1 MKKSFLLI
9 GLLTGAFYSSAYK
22 ISKKDYVAMWKDVAI
37 GEMLDHK
44 VPASITLAQGILE
57 SGSGNSMLAVE
68 ANNHFGIKCHGWTG
82 EKVYKDD
89 DKKNECFRKYDSAE
103 ESFMDH
109 SNFLLRHQRYANL
122 FELDV
127 TDYKGWAR
135 GLKKAGYAT
144 NPKYPD
150 LLINIIEELGL
161 DEYDSYQEIVPDAD
175 ILVDKSSSEDIQTN
189 DHQIFVHDNRV
200 RYVVAKRG
208 DTFFQIAKEFDL
220 NLNQLYR
227 YNSFAKDKD
236 CLVEGDI
243 VYVMPKRKAS
253 MFKKETVSI
262 ETPMHIKDISQK
274 YGVSE
279 KTLKRLNGFAED
291 SLVSKGEIITLR

>member
-109 SNFLLRHQRYANL
+109 SDFLLRHQRYANL

-144 NPKYPD
+144 NPKYPE
-150 LLINIIEELGL
+150 LLIDIIEELGL

-175 ILVDKSSSEDIQTN
+175 ILVEKGNSEDIQTN
-189 DHQIFVHDNRV
+189 DHQVFVHDNRV

-208 DTFFQIAKEFDL
+208 DTFYQIAKEFDL
-220 NLNQLYR
+220 NINQLYR

-236 CLVEGDI
+236 CLVEGDV

-253 MFKKETVSI
+253 IFKKETVSI
-262 ETPMHIKDISQK
+262 ETPMHVKDISQK

>member
-1 MKKSFLLI
+1 
-9 GLLTGAFYSSAYK
+9 
-22 ISKKDYVAMWKDVAI
+22 MWKDVAV

-44 VPASITLAQGILE
+44 IPASITLAQGILE

-103 ESFMDH
+103 GSFEDH
-109 SNFLLRHQRYANL
+109 SDFLLRHERYSDL
-122 FELDV
+122 FALEI
-127 TDYKGWAR
+127 TDYKGWAK

-161 DEYDSYQEIVPDAD
+161 DEFDSYQEIIPQAD
-175 ILVDKSSSEDIQTN
+175 ILVEKKSSENVQMN
-189 DHQIFVHDNRV
+189 DHQVYVHDNRV

-208 DTFFQIAKEFDL
+208 DTFYQIAKEFDL
-220 NLNQLYR
+220 NLNQLHR

-236 CLVEGDI
+236 CLIEGDI

-253 MFKKETVSI
+253 LFKKETISI
-262 ETPMHIKDISQK
+262 EAPMHVKDISQK

-279 KTLKRLNGFAED
+279 RTLKRLNGFAED

>member
-1 MKKSFLLI
+1 MKKSLLLI

-57 SGSGNSMLAVE
+57 SGSGNSMLAVD

-89 DKKNECFRKYDSAE
+89 DKKNECFRKYDSAD

-109 SNFLLRHQRYANL
+109 SDFLLRHQRYANL

-150 LLINIIEELGL
+150 LLIDIIEELGL

-175 ILVDKSSSEDIQTN
+175 ILVEKNSSC
-189 DHQIFVHDNRV
+189 
-200 RYVVAKRG
+200 
-208 DTFFQIAKEFDL
+208 L
-220 NLNQLYR
+220 LYT
-227 YNSFAKDKD
+227 SDAAD
-236 CLVEGDI
+236 E
-243 VYVMPKRKAS
+243 
-253 MFKKETVSI
+253 
-262 ETPMHIKDISQK
+262 
-274 YGVSE
+274 
-279 KTLKRLNGFAED
+279 
-291 SLVSKGEIITLR
+291 